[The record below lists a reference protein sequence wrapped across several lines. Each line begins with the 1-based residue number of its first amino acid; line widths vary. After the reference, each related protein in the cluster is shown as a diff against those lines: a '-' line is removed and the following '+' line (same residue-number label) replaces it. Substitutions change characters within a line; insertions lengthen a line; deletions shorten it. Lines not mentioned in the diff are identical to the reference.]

1 MSEGVLIG
9 ESVLEPVQQI
19 YLPES
24 ALHSHHFYVD
34 RTGAGSLS
42 LMLNLVSHRFR
53 EKLNPADQD
62 PFILVDP
69 AGTLNDAA
77 LDLIPDLV
85 WQTSRSVNLGS
96 EWSVSWKQAEAEI
109 FQIVLEGGVLF
120 ISGTSQDGPSG
131 MFTLFT
137 ALSAVHRA
145 LKTLERGDLGNSRR
159 ALLMINN
166 IQDVSGVD
174 FGYLTANYQALR
186 TSLFLTARDLS
197 NLDHPFSGSGPADW
211 EVIAE
216 NSGCL
221 AVFPNNALFQDIS
234 ILGRL
239 ASKFGLDEDFHD
251 LDQRLG
257 MLSGNECLLF
267 LKGLGSRLDQI
278 PSAVKV
284 FPPGPGGCK
293 SR

>member
-1 MSEGVLIG
+1 MSEGILIG
-9 ESVLEPVQQI
+9 ENVLEPVQQV
-19 YLPES
+19 YLPET
-24 ALHSHHFYVD
+24 ALHFHHFYID

-42 LMLNLVSHRFR
+42 LMLNMVSHRFQ
-53 EKLNPADQD
+53 EKLNPVDRD
-62 PFILVDP
+62 PLILVDP
-69 AGTLNDAA
+69 AGSLNDAA
-77 LDLIPDLV
+77 LDLIPDSV

-120 ISGTSQDGPSG
+120 IGGKSQDGPSG
-131 MFTLFT
+131 IFTLFT

-197 NLDHPFSGSGPADW
+197 YLDHPFSGSGPPDW

-221 AVFPNNALFQDIS
+221 TVFENNALFHDIS
-234 ILGRL
+234 IMGRL
-239 ASKFGLDEDFHD
+239 ASKFGLDEDFRD

-267 LKGLGSRLDQI
+267 LKGLESPLDQT
-278 PSAVKV
+278 PLTVKV
-284 FPPGPGGCK
+284 FPATPGQ
-293 SR
+293 